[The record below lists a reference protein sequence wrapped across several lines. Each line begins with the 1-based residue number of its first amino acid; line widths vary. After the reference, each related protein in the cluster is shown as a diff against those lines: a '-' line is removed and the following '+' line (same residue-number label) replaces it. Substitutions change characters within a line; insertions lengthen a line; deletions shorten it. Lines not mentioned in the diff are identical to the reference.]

1 MVTKTCFLVEDDDD
15 DQEIF
20 SLALWDLDPTIECT
34 IASSGLEAL
43 TLLAD
48 LGRRIPDVIFLDL
61 KMPRMCGKQF
71 LVELRKLTHLAT
83 VPVIIYTTSREQ
95 HDIDETRSLGAKG
108 FVTKPSY
115 VADLTRMLSRYFA

>member
-71 LVELRKLTHLAT
+71 LVE
-83 VPVIIYTTSREQ
+83 
-95 HDIDETRSLGAKG
+95 
-108 FVTKPSY
+108 
-115 VADLTRMLSRYFA
+115 